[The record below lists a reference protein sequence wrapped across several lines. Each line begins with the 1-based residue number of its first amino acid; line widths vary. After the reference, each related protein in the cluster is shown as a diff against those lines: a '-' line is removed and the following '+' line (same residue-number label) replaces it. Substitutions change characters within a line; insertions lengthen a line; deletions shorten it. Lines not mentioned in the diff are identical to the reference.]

1 MTGWTRIAALGDV
14 PLLEGRA
21 VTVEGRRLAVFR
33 LPDGWAAVDGACPHR
48 GGPLQDGLVA
58 DSCVTCPLHGRRFDL
73 RSGAQLG
80 GPDAIAVHELREHD
94 GALWLR
100 VATDA
105 ADAAT
110 ARAA

>member
-1 MTGWTRIAALGDV
+1 MSDWTRIAEIGDV

-21 VTVEGRRLAVFR
+21 VTVGGQRIAIFR
-33 LPDGWAAVDGACPHR
+33 LPDGWAAIDAACPHR

-73 RSGAQLG
+73 RSGARLG
-80 GPDAIAVHELREHD
+80 GGTAEAVAVHEVREHD

-100 VATDA
+100 A
-105 ADAAT
+105 AAT

>member
-1 MTGWTRIAALGDV
+1 MTGWTRIAAIADV

-21 VTVEGRRLAVFR
+21 VTAGGRRIAVFR
-33 LPDGWAAVDGACPHR
+33 LPDGWAAVDAACPHR

-58 DSCVTCPLHGRRFDL
+58 DTCVTCPLHGRRFDL
-73 RSGAQLG
+73 RSGAQVG
-80 GPDAIAVHELREHD
+80 GTDAIAVHELREHD

-100 VATDA
+100 A
-105 ADAAT
+105 AET